1 MRIGY
6 TQTCAAQRSK
16 HAASAFSAE
25 TFSPRP
31 TYLEWVAAARANLV
45 FRHLPIWRMVW
56 LTAVLAVVG
65 GSTGQSPATR
75 RSERLALADVT
86 VIDGTGAPPRPHRTV
101 LVSDSRIVAIHDA
114 RTWRPPE
121 QTRVIHS
128 RGRYLI
134 PGLWDMHVH
143 LSMGEASLLPVFLAQ
158 GVTAVRDL
166 GGDFSAVRAWQQEI
180 AAGTR
185 IGPRIYTAGRI
196 LESPRFL
203 EILAR
208 LASAL
213 EPPFRDQLHAIRA
226 ERIPVGDADQA
237 EQAVRELAL
246 QGVACIKF
254 RSNTTAEIFSAIV
267 AAANRVRLPVAGHSP
282 QGISL
287 SEAATAGQ
295 KSFEHVF
302 MSPEEATLP
311 LAEVDRFAD
320 ALKRA
325 QGFLVPTL
333 VTFHATRLMAA
344 ELMDQR
350 LKALSQTNEACGRAV
365 PARLA
370 DAWRLHRLLDQFEQ
384 PQDWVAVYQGAVER
398 LRRLHRAGVQFLAGT
413 DFGAR
418 FVCPGSGLHEELE
431 RLVAEI
437 GLTPGEALQAA
448 TRNAAQ
454 FFGEEQRSGTI
465 EVGKLADM
473 VLLET
478 NPLDD
483 IRNTRRIAAVI
494 AAGVYYDRSALQR
507 LLTRSHP

>member
-1 MRIGY
+1 MPMI
-6 TQTCAAQRSK
+6 
-16 HAASAFSAE
+16 
-25 TFSPRP
+25 
-31 TYLEWVAAARANLV
+31 
-45 FRHLPIWRMVW
+45 FRRFPILLMVW
-56 LTAVLAVVG
+56 LSALLAVVG
-65 GSTGQSPATR
+65 RSAGQSPAT
-75 RSERLALADVT
+75 SQPKSWALTDVT
-86 VIDGTGAPPRPHRTV
+86 VVDGTGAPPRPHRTV
-101 LVSDSRIVAIHDA
+101 LVSEGRIVAIHDA
-114 RTWRPPE
+114 RAWSPPE
-121 QTRVIHS
+121 QTRVIEG

-143 LSMGEASLLPVFLAQ
+143 LSMGEPSLLPVFLAY

-166 GGDFSAVRAWQQEI
+166 GGDFPAVRAWQQEI
-180 AAGTR
+180 ATGTR

-208 LASAL
+208 LATVL

-226 ERIPVGDADQA
+226 ERISVGDTEQA
-237 EQAVRELAL
+237 EQAVRELAR

-254 RSNTTAEIFSAIV
+254 RMNTTAEIFYAIV
-267 AAANRVRLPVAGHSP
+267 AAANRVRLPVTGHSP
-282 QGISL
+282 QSISL
-287 SEAATAGQ
+287 SEAAAAGQ

-302 MSPEEATLP
+302 MSPEEAALP
-311 LAEVDRFAD
+311 LAEVDRFAE
-320 ALKRA
+320 ALKRT
-325 QGFLVPTL
+325 QGYLVPTL
-333 VTFHATRLMAA
+333 VTFHATRLLAP

-350 LKALSQTNEACGRAV
+350 LKAPSQTNEACSRAV

-370 DAWRLHRLLDQFEQ
+370 DAWRLQRLLDQFEQ

-398 LRRLHRAGVQFLAGT
+398 LRRLHRAGVRFLAGT

-418 FVCPGSGLHEELE
+418 FICPGSSLHEELE

-454 FFGEEQRSGTI
+454 FFGEEHCSGTI
-465 EVGKLADM
+465 EVGKRADL
-473 VLLET
+473 VLLEA

-483 IRNTRRIAAVI
+483 IRHTRRIAAVI
-494 AAGVYYDRSALQR
+494 AAGVYYDRSALRR
-507 LLTRSHP
+507 LLTRSHH

>member
-1 MRIGY
+1 MLMI
-6 TQTCAAQRSK
+6 
-16 HAASAFSAE
+16 
-25 TFSPRP
+25 
-31 TYLEWVAAARANLV
+31 
-45 FRHLPIWRMVW
+45 FRRLPILLMVW
-56 LTAVLAVVG
+56 LTALFAVVG
-65 GSTGQSPATR
+65 RSTGQSTAT
-75 RSERLALADVT
+75 SMPERLALTDIT
-86 VIDGTGAPPRPHRTV
+86 VLDGTGAPPRPHRTV
-101 LVSDSRIVAIHDA
+101 LVSDGRIVAIHDA
-114 RTWRPPE
+114 RTWIPPE
-121 QTRVIHS
+121 QTRVIDG
-128 RGRYLI
+128 RGQYLI

-143 LSMGEASLLPVFLAQ
+143 LSMGEPSLLPAFLVY

-166 GGDFSAVRAWQQEI
+166 GGDFPAVRAWQQEI
-180 AAGTR
+180 ATGMR

-213 EPPFRDQLHAIRA
+213 EPPFRDQIHAIRA
-226 ERIPVGDADQA
+226 ERISVGDTEQA
-237 EQAVRELAL
+237 EQAVRELAR
-246 QGVACIKF
+246 QGVACVKF
-254 RSNTTAEIFSAIV
+254 RANTTAEIFYAIV
-267 AAANRVRLPVAGHSP
+267 AAANRVRLPVAGHTP

-287 SEAATAGQ
+287 REAAAVGQ

-302 MSPEEATLP
+302 LSPEEAALP

-325 QGFLVPTL
+325 PGYLVPTL
-333 VTFHATRLMAA
+333 VTFHASRLLTP

-350 LKALSQTNEACGRAV
+350 LEALSQPHKACGRAV

-370 DAWRLHRLLDQFEQ
+370 DAWRLQRLLDQFEQ

-418 FVCPGSGLHEELE
+418 FIYPGSSLHEELE

-454 FFGEEQRSGTI
+454 FFGEEHRLGTI
-465 EVGKLADM
+465 EVGKLADL
-473 VLLET
+473 VLLEA

-494 AAGVYYDRSALQR
+494 AAGVYYDRSALER